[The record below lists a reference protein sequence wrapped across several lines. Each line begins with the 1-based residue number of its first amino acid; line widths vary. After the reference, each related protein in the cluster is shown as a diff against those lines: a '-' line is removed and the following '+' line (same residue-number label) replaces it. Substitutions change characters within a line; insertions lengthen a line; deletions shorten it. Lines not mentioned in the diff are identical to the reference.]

1 MGDGEMKNDE
11 MKDSEIKGSER
22 KVRNTGEPVKRLLIW
37 LSLIHI

>member
-22 KVRNTGEPVKRLLIW
+22 KVRNTGGTGETPAHMGRR
-37 LSLIHI
+37 